1 MELIDS
7 LRPLH
12 SMQQIALE
20 MSFKTYCIKTAHHCA
35 GSNNRYAAGTLEG
48 LVHRIIILKD
58 NVGEG
63 KACYYHLFHSGT
75 RINRGLQVE

>member
-12 SMQQIALE
+12 SMSADYFE

-58 NVGEG
+58 EGEG
-63 KACYYHLFHSGT
+63 CYYHLFHSVT
-75 RINRGLQVE
+75 RINRSF